1 MRRIIAILAAV
12 MAFVALVT
20 GPLSAQRRVSPV
32 KPPAG
37 QNFNRQE
44 GDSLSRDGV
53 IQQTDSRGRK
63 ILVDTVSGTEVP
75 DTAGMFTTVP
85 KMIYPLFHS
94 VSVGVDIWDPVM
106 RIFGQHYGLVEFSGE
121 LNLHNRYIPVVE
133 IGLGQ
138 STYTPANQN
147 YTYRVSTVP
156 YFRIGCNYN
165 FLYNSNPD
173 YLAYGGIRVGFSPFN
188 YHLEN
193 VTVNSGYWNES
204 QTVTFPSLHSDV
216 VYLNLL
222 FGIRVKIIGPVSM
235 GWSFRFKTRLHE
247 TKNPAGNPW
256 YIPGY
261 GTRNSSISGSFSIYY
276 TLPLH
281 KPTKQTPKTL

>member
-1 MRRIIAILAAV
+1 MRRLIAYLIAAV
-12 MAFVALVT
+12 TLAVAVALPVT
-20 GPLSAQRRVSPV
+20 AQRRVSPV
-32 KPPAG
+32 KPPTG
-37 QNFNRQE
+37 QNFNRHE
-44 GDSLSRDGV
+44 GDSINRDGV
-53 IQQTDSRGRK
+53 VEHVDSRGRK
-63 ILVDTVSGTEVP
+63 ILVDTVSGAEVP
-75 DTAGMFTTVP
+75 DTLGMANKVP
-85 KMIYPLFHS
+85 RMIYPLFHS

-147 YTYRVSTVP
+147 YTYKVSTVP
-156 YFRIGCNYN
+156 YFRIGANYN

-173 YLAYGGIRVGFSPFN
+173 YQAYGGLRLGYSPFN

-193 VTVNSGYWNES
+193 VTLNSGYWDES
-204 QTVTFPSLHSDV
+204 QTVTFPTLHSDV
-216 VYLNLL
+216 VYLQLL

-247 TKNPAGNPW
+247 TKNPDGNPW

-261 GTRNSSISGSFSIYY
+261 GSRNSSITGSFSIYY

-281 KPTKQTPKTL
+281 KSTKQTTTTL